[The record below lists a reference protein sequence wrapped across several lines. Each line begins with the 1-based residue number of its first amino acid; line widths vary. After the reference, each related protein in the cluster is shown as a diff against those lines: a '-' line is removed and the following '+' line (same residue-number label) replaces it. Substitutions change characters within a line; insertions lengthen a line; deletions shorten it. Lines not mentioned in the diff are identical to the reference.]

1 MICQMRISNL
11 PTCRTAMRRKTAA
24 RIMTG
29 MYVDQGRKYRKIGVG
44 ICKRMNPPPL
54 ENDKDLLVTSGVPD
68 HKPE

>member
-1 MICQMRISNL
+1 
-11 PTCRTAMRRKTAA
+11 MRRKTAA